1 MNYVE
6 HSQLLMRILLIYVR
20 KNQAYLEQKHVQQMF
35 QVHFEI
41 AKTHLSEQSL
51 TLFYKYITDIDVSYI
66 IITNDLVPNFL
77 FSLKYRYKGLKIYE
91 VICVK
96 KSFEDLDPKR
106 IRVSLR
112 CQLPMMVR
120 EGRRKIN
127 F

>member
-1 MNYVE
+1 
-6 HSQLLMRILLIYVR
+6 
-20 KNQAYLEQKHVQQMF
+20 MF

-96 KSFEDLDPKR
+96 RSFEDLDPKR
-106 IRVSLR
+106 I
-112 CQLPMMVR
+112 
-120 EGRRKIN
+120 
-127 F
+127 